1 MKITNGI
8 KIAACSLLMSA
19 CSGNTAKYERAFR
32 EVRPTGTT
40 AKILRETAQRSKEG
54 LDKTYII
61 FGRDTLYIGDK
72 YEIKADKILTK
83 LSNYANNR
91 AVIKSSGYKRV
102 GDSFERVNIRI
113 FNNTRGVINS
123 NKVYQTPKGFL
134 YVPVEFYGKK

>member
-54 LDKTYII
+54 LDNTYRL

-83 LSNYANNR
+83 LNNFAKNK
-91 AVIKSSGYKRV
+91 AVIKTQGYQRV
-102 GDSFERVNIRI
+102 KDGFEKIDVRI
-113 FNNTRGVINS
+113 FNQTRGVINS
-123 NKVYQTPKGFL
+123 NKVYQTKDGYF
-134 YVPVEFYGKK
+134 YVPVEFFGKK